1 MWRFGEMNA
10 TTSQE
15 SQPVVTNYAACLAKC
30 RLILGGESDP
40 FASEWRDMGIDE
52 RRFWLSSSRLPLTLA
67 AKDAWGDVP
76 GDARAKLK
84 NSLYRAAMRAKALLP
99 PSANV

>member
-1 MWRFGEMNA
+1 MNT

-15 SQPVVTNYAACLAKC
+15 QQPVVTNYAACLAKC

-40 FASEWRDMGIDE
+40 FASEWRDMGMDE
-52 RRFWLSSSRLPLTLA
+52 RRFWLSAARLPLTIA
-67 AKDAWGDVP
+67 NHDTWGGVP

-84 NSLYRAAMRAKALLP
+84 NSLYRAAMRAQSLLP